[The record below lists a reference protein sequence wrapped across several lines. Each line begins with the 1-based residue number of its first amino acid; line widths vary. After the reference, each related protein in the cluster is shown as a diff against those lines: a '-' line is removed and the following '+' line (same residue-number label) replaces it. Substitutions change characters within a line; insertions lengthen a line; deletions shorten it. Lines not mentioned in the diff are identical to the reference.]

1 MLPGS
6 ALRPARPQPPQDA
19 APARCRIT
27 SHGLS
32 LHLERGGGVSAGLL
46 HFPAGN
52 AARSR
57 HQAHQISE
65 AGPGASSAAA
75 ARWPAPGARAS
86 RTRPRVVVPGKRPKP
101 KLRGSFPAGGIATPA
116 AQQASA
122 RCSSAADTP
131 AAASRRRIVTRR
143 RTARRG
149 PARRSGARRSEPPR
163 HIVPR
168 RTTRDISRR
177 HPCPQ
182 PHRPGCLMT
191 SSSRTGL
198 PGPATSACRP
208 EPRWRGRARR
218 SRARA
223 WRSIGGSTPLRWW
236 RAGPARRGARAAEG
250 QLPAPALIAASSLAL
265 AGREPGR
272 LGNPGLPG
280 HRPAKG
286 RNRYGEQEPRPVRPK
301 KILKHVRHVTVVA
314 DRSRR

>member
-1 MLPGS
+1 
-6 ALRPARPQPPQDA
+6 
-19 APARCRIT
+19 
-27 SHGLS
+27 
-32 LHLERGGGVSAGLL
+32 
-46 HFPAGN
+46 
-52 AARSR
+52 
-57 HQAHQISE
+57 
-65 AGPGASSAAA
+65 
-75 ARWPAPGARAS
+75 
-86 RTRPRVVVPGKRPKP
+86 VVVSGKRPKP
-101 KLRGSFPAGGIATPA
+101 KLRGSFPVGGIATPA

-122 RCSSAADTP
+122 KCSSAADTL

-149 PARRSGARRSEPPR
+149 PARRSGARRSVRGREKTWPLTRSEPQR

-168 RTTRDISRR
+168 RTTRNIPRR

-198 PGPATSACRP
+198 PGPATSVCRT

-223 WRSIGGSTPLRWW
+223 WRPVRGSTPLRWW

-250 QLPAPALIAASSLAL
+250 QLPAPALIAASSLAR
-265 AGREPGR
+265 AGREFGR
-272 LGNPGLPG
+272 LCNPGLPG
-280 HRPAKG
+280 HRQLKEEKK
-286 RNRYGEQEPRPVRPK
+286 RYGDQEPRPVRPK

-314 DRSRR
+314 DWSRR